1 MTFKPDFVRTF
12 TGGRFSFDGS
22 YNTVADLRKAV
33 QAMDAE
39 LAKWG
44 DTMGLASVHLDRQ
57 NHAID
62 VTLKNGILTESE

>member
-12 TGGRFSFDGS
+12 TGGGFSFDAS

-62 VTLKNGILTESE
+62 VTLQSGLLTESE